1 MRMLDSSVIDLQRR
15 AEETLRSITAT
26 DGADVL
32 QLYGIY
38 ADDGNLTLVFR

>member
-1 MRMLDSSVIDLQRR
+1 MIDLQRR

-32 QLYGIY
+32 QLSGIY